1 MLDVLRGRSRIAP
14 GFLDRSIRCLIL
26 ILVLSA
32 LGAPD
37 LRAQETG
44 PRAVVSAFQDTLLAT
59 MKEAGPLGFDG
70 RYQRLQPAMESAF
83 DLEQMTRIVIGGRWA
98 KLSETERRQV
108 VDLFRRFSVSTYASE
123 FTGYGGEQ
131 FEIGDDRAKPG
142 LGTIVETRIVF
153 KKDKPVALNYLLR
166 QTPQGWK
173 IVDVYLD
180 GTISELARRRAE
192 FASIISNQGVDGL
205 IALLKKKNEELAGS

>member
-1 MLDVLRGRSRIAP
+1 MLDVMRGRSGIAR
-14 GFLDRSIRCLIL
+14 GFLDRTIRCLIL
-26 ILVLSA
+26 VLVLSA
-32 LGAPD
+32 LGAVG
-37 LRAQETG
+37 LRAQELE
-44 PRAVVSAFQDTLLAT
+44 PRAVVSGFQDTLLAT
-59 MKEAGPLGFDG
+59 MKEAGPLGFEG

-83 DLEQMTRIVIGGRWA
+83 DLEQMTRIVVGGRWA

-108 VDLFRRFSVSTYASE
+108 VELFRRFSVSTYASE
-123 FTGYGGEQ
+123 FAGYGGEQ
-131 FEIGDDRAKPG
+131 FEIGDDRAKAG

-173 IVDVYLD
+173 IVDIYLD

-192 FASIISNQGVDGL
+192 FASIISSQGVDGL

>member
-1 MLDVLRGRSRIAP
+1 MLDVLRGRSGIVSRS
-14 GFLDRSIRCLIL
+14 LDRSIRCLIL
-26 ILVLSA
+26 VLVLSA
-32 LGAPD
+32 FGAGN
-37 LRAQETG
+37 LRAQEIG
-44 PRAVVSAFQDTLLAT
+44 PRAVVSTFQDTLLAT

-83 DLEQMTRIVIGGRWA
+83 DLEQMTRIVVGGRWT
-98 KLSETERRQV
+98 KLSQTERRQV
-108 VDLFRRFSVSTYASE
+108 VELFRRFSVSTYASE
-123 FTGYGGEQ
+123 FSGYGGEQ
-131 FEIGDDRAKPG
+131 FEIGEDRAQPG

-166 QTPQGWK
+166 QTSQGWK
-173 IVDVYLD
+173 IVDIYLD

-192 FASIISNQGVDGL
+192 FASIISSQGVDGL

>member
-1 MLDVLRGRSRIAP
+1 MLDVMRGRSGIAR
-14 GFLDRSIRCLIL
+14 GFLDRTIRCLIL
-26 ILVLSA
+26 VLVLSA
-32 LGAPD
+32 LGAVG
-37 LRAQETG
+37 LRAQELE
-44 PRAVVSAFQDTLLAT
+44 PRAVVSGFQDTLLAT
-59 MKEAGPLGFDG
+59 MKEAGPLGFEG

-83 DLEQMTRIVIGGRWA
+83 DLEQMTRIVVGGRWA

-108 VDLFRRFSVSTYASE
+108 VELFRRFSVSTYASE
-123 FTGYGGEQ
+123 FAGYGGEQ
-131 FEIGDDRAKPG
+131 FEIGDDRAQAG

-173 IVDVYLD
+173 IVDIYLD

-192 FASIISNQGVDGL
+192 FASIISSQGVDGL

>member
-1 MLDVLRGRSRIAP
+1 MLDVLRGRSRIAR
-14 GFLDRSIRCLIL
+14 GFPDRSIRCLIL
-26 ILVLSA
+26 VLVLSV

-37 LRAQETG
+37 LRAQDIG

-59 MKEAGPLGFDG
+59 MKEAGLLGFDG

-83 DLEQMTRIVIGGRWA
+83 DLEQMTRIVVGGRWA

-108 VDLFRRFSVSTYASE
+108 VELFRRFSVSTYASE
-123 FTGYGGEQ
+123 FDGYGGEQ
-131 FEIGDDRAKPG
+131 FEIGDDHTQPG
-142 LGTIVETRIVF
+142 LGTVVETRIVF
-153 KKDKPVALNYLLR
+153 KKDKPVSLNYLLR
-166 QTPQGWK
+166 QTSEGWK

-192 FASIISNQGVDGL
+192 FASIISSQGVDGL
-205 IALLKKKNEELAGS
+205 IALLKKKNDELAGS

>member
-1 MLDVLRGRSRIAP
+1 MLDVLRGRSGIVRRS
-14 GFLDRSIRCLIL
+14 LDRSIRCLIL
-26 ILVLSA
+26 VLVLSA
-32 LGAPD
+32 LGAVD
-37 LRAQETG
+37 LRAQEIG
-44 PRAVVSAFQDTLLAT
+44 PRAVVSTFQDTLLAT

-108 VDLFRRFSVSTYASE
+108 VELFRRFSVSTYASE
-123 FTGYGGEQ
+123 FAGYGGEQ
-131 FEIGDDRAKPG
+131 FEIDNDRTQPG

-166 QTPQGWK
+166 QTSQGWK
-173 IVDVYLD
+173 IVDIYLD

-192 FASIISNQGVDGL
+192 FASIISSQGVDGL

>member
-1 MLDVLRGRSRIAP
+1 MLDVLRGRSWMAHCS
-14 GFLDRSIRCLIL
+14 LDRSIRCLIL
-26 ILVLSA
+26 VLVLSA
-32 LGAPD
+32 SGAPD
-37 LRAQETG
+37 LRAQEAG

-83 DLEQMTRIVIGGRWA
+83 DLEQMTRIVVGGRWA

-123 FTGYGGEQ
+123 FSGYSGEQ
-131 FEIGDDRAKPG
+131 FEIGDDRAQPG

-153 KKDKPVALNYLLR
+153 KKDAPVALNYLLR

-192 FASIISNQGVDGL
+192 FASIIRSQGVDGL

>member
-1 MLDVLRGRSRIAP
+1 MLDVLRGRSGIAR

-26 ILVLSA
+26 VAVLSA
-32 LGAPD
+32 VGAVG
-37 LRAQETG
+37 LRAQEVG
-44 PRAVVSAFQDTLLAT
+44 PRTVVSSFQDTLLAT
-59 MKEAGPLGFDG
+59 MKEAGPLGFEG

-83 DLEQMTRIVIGGRWA
+83 DLEQMTRIVVGARWA
-98 KLSETERRQV
+98 RLSEPERKQV
-108 VDLFRRFSVSTYASE
+108 VELFRRFSVSTYASE
-123 FTGYGGEQ
+123 FSGYGGEQ
-131 FEIGDDRAKPG
+131 FEIGDDRAQAG

-173 IVDVYLD
+173 IVDIYLD

-192 FASIISNQGVDGL
+192 FASIISSQGVDGL